1 MGKPQEQTVAEKLRK
16 QERTF
21 LGTRRAEIEAL
32 ASEGA
37 EDLAAALRVAALQP
51 CDAVT
56 VVIVEDYG
64 GTGKVAIEISVG
76 REVPTAISRAA
87 G

>member
-51 CDAVT
+51 CDAVA
-56 VVIVEDYG
+56 VV
-64 GTGKVAIEISVG
+64 
-76 REVPTAISRAA
+76 AA
-87 G
+87 ADKSLGDLGDTSWADKGWPVL